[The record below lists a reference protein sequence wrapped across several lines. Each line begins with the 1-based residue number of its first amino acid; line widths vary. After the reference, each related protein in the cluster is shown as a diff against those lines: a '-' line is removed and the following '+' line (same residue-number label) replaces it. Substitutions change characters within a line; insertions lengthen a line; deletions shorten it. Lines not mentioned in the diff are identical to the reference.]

1 MTISESSRSYSAQ
14 PCGGTGRYWLAI
26 GIEALIIV
34 VLSLMLSFEYANSPF
49 FQSYVNTSLSN
60 FGGLI
65 FWNLLVIVFVFAT
78 AYYAVQK
85 QVFEARSGSVGTS

>member
-1 MTISESSRSYSAQ
+1 
-14 PCGGTGRYWLAI
+14 
-26 GIEALIIV
+26 
-34 VLSLMLSFEYANSPF
+34 MLSFEYANSPF

>member
-1 MTISESSRSYSAQ
+1 M
-14 PCGGTGRYWLAI
+14 
-26 GIEALIIV
+26 GIEAFIIV
-34 VLSLMLSFEYANSPF
+34 VLSLMLSFEYANSAF
-49 FQSYVNTSLSN
+49 FQSYVNTFLSN

-85 QVFEARSGSVGTS
+85 RVFEERSGSVGTS